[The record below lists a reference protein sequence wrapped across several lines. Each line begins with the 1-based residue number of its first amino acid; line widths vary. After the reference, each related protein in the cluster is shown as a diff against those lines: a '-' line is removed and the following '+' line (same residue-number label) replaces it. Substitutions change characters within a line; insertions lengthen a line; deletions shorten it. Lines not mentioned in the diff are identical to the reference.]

1 MILEKQIVFYLQ
13 EQDDEVA
20 AEDEDDMGVIE
31 TYSNYKPMNLPAHKV
46 ILTWKWKSPWLWIW
60 DSPQRERSE
69 SVSKHETGNAFH

>member
-46 ILTWKWKSPWLWIW
+46 ILTWK
-60 DSPQRERSE
+60 
-69 SVSKHETGNAFH
+69 